1 MTTLVDLFRTLEKR
15 RGEFL
20 VYDDGYRVRRH
31 SYADVT
37 RAARGFAAKLIADGV
52 SKGDKVVLWG
62 ENRPEWIACY
72 WGILL
77 AGAIAVPIDY
87 RSSQEFARKVSRIVD
102 AKVILVGDDIPR
114 ATEGADKFTRAT
126 EGTEGSDKFARA
138 TEGTEGSDKFAR
150 ATEGTEGSDEFA
162 RATESTEG
170 SDRGARFWRMADL
183 NWAADGPIP
192 NVPIDRD
199 DIAQIVFTS
208 GATADPKGVV
218 IRHRNILANTVPVAK
233 EIDKYK
239 KYARPFSPI
248 RFLNLLPLSHM
259 FGQSMATNIPPL
271 IDGTVVFMRSF
282 NPHDI
287 VRRVREWRISVI
299 VCVPKILD
307 VLREHALRIDPAAAD
322 PPKGLSIPARWWRY
336 RKIHRMFGLK
346 FWAFIVGAAPL
357 GASLED
363 YWKRL
368 GFVVIQGYGLTETAP
383 IVTMNHPFKT
393 NTGSVGKPIAGVE
406 VMIAEDGEILV
417 RGENVTSG
425 YYGET
430 DGGRTRDSAGWLHTG
445 DVGEKD
451 AEGRLFI
458 RGRKK
463 EMIVTPEGLNV
474 FPDDVEAPLNAQ
486 TGVIE
491 SAVIGTRAAE
501 GAESSERVH
510 AVLVLDPGIDAE
522 TVIRNANAQLADHQ
536 RIRNFSVWTDGPLPR
551 TEGTKK
557 LKRAA
562 IKQWVDSGAS
572 PAAASQ
578 GDALQALM
586 AKFAGARQL
595 DGGTSIEGLGL
606 SSLERVELMVALED
620 QFQTR
625 IDETKFAGA
634 KTLDDLRAVI
644 ATAPQEADVAEPV
657 DFPSWNRRRTV
668 RIIRRISQ
676 ATWILPLGRIFAWV
690 RVSGLENL
698 KGLTGPVVFASN
710 HQSHFDVPVIL
721 MALPGSWRARIA
733 PAALKEF
740 FKAHFF
746 PEGFTARQVFTN
758 RLNYYLSAFFFNIF
772 PLPQREA
779 GARQTL
785 RYIGEVAGDGYSV
798 LIFPEGVRSQS
809 GDIKAFKP
817 GIGMIG
823 SRLNLPVV
831 PVRIDGADRVLH
843 TSWKWPK
850 PGPVSVTFGAPIRLS
865 GDNYADLAQQ
875 VEQAVRDLPIA
886 ARK

>member
-1 MTTLVDLFRTLEKR
+1 
-15 RGEFL
+15 
-20 VYDDGYRVRRH
+20 
-31 SYADVT
+31 
-37 RAARGFAAKLIADGV
+37 
-52 SKGDKVVLWG
+52 
-62 ENRPEWIACY
+62 
-72 WGILL
+72 
-77 AGAIAVPIDY
+77 
-87 RSSQEFARKVSRIVD
+87 
-102 AKVILVGDDIPR
+102 
-114 ATEGADKFTRAT
+114 
-126 EGTEGSDKFARA
+126 
-138 TEGTEGSDKFAR
+138 
-150 ATEGTEGSDEFA
+150 
-162 RATESTEG
+162 
-170 SDRGARFWRMADL
+170 
-183 NWAADGPIP
+183 
-192 NVPIDRD
+192 
-199 DIAQIVFTS
+199 
-208 GATADPKGVV
+208 
-218 IRHRNILANTVPVAK
+218 VAK

-239 KYARPFSPI
+239 KYAWPFSPI

-307 VLREHALRIDPAAAD
+307 VLKEHALRIDPAATD
-322 PPKGLSIPARWWRY
+322 PQKGLSIPARWWRY
-336 RKIHRMFGLK
+336 RKIHRMFGVK

-357 GASLED
+357 GSALED

-406 VMIAEDGEILV
+406 VKIADDGEILV

-425 YYGET
+425 YYESASARAASPASYGET
-430 DGGRTRDSAGWLHTG
+430 TGRTRDEAGWLHTG
-445 DVGEKD
+445 DIGEKD

-474 FPDDVEAPLNAQ
+474 FPDDVERAINDQP
-486 TGVIE
+486 GVVE
-491 SAVIGTRAAE
+491 SAVVGSVD
-501 GAESSERVH
+501 GAVERVH
-510 AVLVLDPGIDAE
+510 AVLVLEKGVEPEA
-522 TVIRNANAQLADHQ
+522 VIRGANATLADHQ
-536 RIRNFSVWTDGPLPR
+536 RIRNYSLWTTGALPR

-557 LKRAA
+557 LKRSA
-562 IKQWVDSGAS
+562 IRQWVDSGAT
-572 PAAASQ
+572 PAAASHDDPLQ
-578 GDALQALM
+578 GLI
-586 AKFAGARQL
+586 AKFAGSRQI
-595 DGGTSIEGLGL
+595 DGATSIEGLGL

-625 IDETKFAGA
+625 IDETRFAGA

-644 ATAPQEADVAEPV
+644 ATAPQDAEVAEPV

-668 RIIRRISQ
+668 RIVRRVSQ

-690 RVSGLENL
+690 RVSGLEHL
-698 KGLTGPVVFASN
+698 DGLTGPVVFASN

-721 MALPGSWRARIA
+721 MSLPGSWRARIA

-746 PEGFTARQVFTN
+746 PEGFSAKQVFTN

-809 GDIKAFKP
+809 GDIKTFKP

-823 SRLNLPVV
+823 SRLDLPVV

-850 PGPVSVTFGAPIRLS
+850 PGPVSVSFGAPMRLS
-865 GDNYADLAQQ
+865 GDNYADLARQ
-875 VEQAVRDLPIA
+875 VEQAVRDLPTA
-886 ARK
+886 PAK

>member
-1 MTTLVDLFRTLEKR
+1 VPVLTLIDLFQRLEKR

-31 SYADVT
+31 TYTDVT
-37 RAARGFAAKLIADGV
+37 RAARGFASRLIAHGV
-52 SKGDKVVLWG
+52 AKGDKIVIWG

-72 WGILL
+72 WGIQLS
-77 AGAIAVPIDY
+77 GAIAVPIDY
-87 RSSQEFARKVSRIVD
+87 RSSRDFAERIRVIVD
-102 AKVILVGDDIPR
+102 ARMVLAGDDVDPSGMP
-114 ATEGADKFTRAT
+114 AWKL
-126 EGTEGSDKFARA
+126 
-138 TEGTEGSDKFAR
+138 
-150 ATEGTEGSDEFA
+150 
-162 RATESTEG
+162 
-170 SDRGARFWRMADL
+170 ADL
-183 NWAADGPIP
+183 DWSADGP
-192 NVPIDRD
+192 VPAITISRD

-287 VRRVREWRISVI
+287 VRRVRDWRISVI

-307 VLREHALRIDPAAAD
+307 VLKEHALRVDPAAAD
-322 PPKGLSIPARWWRY
+322 PPTGLSIPARWWRY

-357 GASLED
+357 GSALED

-406 VMIAEDGEILV
+406 VKIADDGEILV

-425 YYGET
+425 YYEKGSGIG
-430 DGGRTRDSAGWLHTG
+430 DQGSGRTQDSEGWLHTG
-445 DVGEKD
+445 DIGEKD

-474 FPDDVEAPLNAQ
+474 FPDDVERALDAQ
-486 TGVIE
+486 PGVVE
-491 SAVIGTRAAE
+491 SAMV
-501 GAESSERVH
+501 GAIDGAIERVH
-510 AVLVLDPGIDAE
+510 AVLRLEPGIDAE
-522 TVIRNANAQLADHQ
+522 TVVRTANSQLADHQ
-536 RIRNFSVWTDGPLPR
+536 RIRSFSVWTDGPLPR

-557 LKRAA
+557 LKRSA
-562 IKQWVDSGAS
+562 IKQWVESGAS
-572 PAAASQ
+572 PASASTS
-578 GDALQALM
+578 GDQLQTLLS
-586 AKFAGARQL
+586 KFAGSRQL

-625 IDETKFAGA
+625 IDETRFAGA

-644 ATAPQEADVAEPV
+644 AAAPQEAEVAEPV
-657 DFPSWNRRRTV
+657 DFPSWNRRRIV

-690 RVSGLENL
+690 RVRGLENL
-698 KGLTGPVVFASN
+698 EGLNGPVVFASN

-721 MALPGSWRARIA
+721 MSLPGSWRARIA

-746 PEGFTARQVFTN
+746 PEGFPARQVFTN

-809 GDIKAFKP
+809 GDIKSFKP

-823 SRLNLPVV
+823 SRLDLPVV

-850 PGPVSVTFGAPIRLS
+850 PGPVSVSFGAPMRLS
-865 GDNYADLAQQ
+865 GDNYADLARQ
-875 VEQAVRDLPIA
+875 VEQAVRDLPTA
-886 ARK
+886 PAK

>member
-1 MTTLVDLFRTLEKR
+1 VSVTTLVDLFRALEKR

-20 VYDDGYRVRRH
+20 VYDDGYRVRR
-31 SYADVT
+31 YTYVDVT
-37 RAARGFAAKLIADGV
+37 RAARGFAAKLTAHGV
-52 SKGDKVVLWG
+52 LKGDKVVLWG

-72 WGILL
+72 WGIQL

-87 RSSQEFARKVSRIVD
+87 RSSREFADRIRGIVGARIVL
-102 AKVILVGDDIPR
+102 AGDDVDP
-114 ATEGADKFTRAT
+114 
-126 EGTEGSDKFARA
+126 GSMEVWKL
-138 TEGTEGSDKFAR
+138 
-150 ATEGTEGSDEFA
+150 
-162 RATESTEG
+162 
-170 SDRGARFWRMADL
+170 ADL
-183 NWAADGPIP
+183 EWSEDGP
-192 NVPIDRD
+192 VPAITISRD

-307 VLREHALRIDPAAAD
+307 VLKEHALRVDPTAVD
-322 PPKGLSIPARWWRY
+322 PPGGLSIPARWWRY
-336 RKIHRMFGLK
+336 RKIHGMFGMK

-357 GASLED
+357 GSALED

-383 IVTMNHPFKT
+383 IVTLNHPFKT

-406 VMIAEDGEILV
+406 VKIAEDGEILV
-417 RGENVTSG
+417 RGDNVTTG
-425 YYGET
+425 YYEQGSGIG
-430 DGGRTRDSAGWLHTG
+430 DQGPGGSGRTRDDEGWLHTG
-445 DVGEKD
+445 DIGEKD

-463 EMIVTPEGLNV
+463 EMIITPEGLNV
-474 FPDDVEAPLNAQ
+474 FPDDVERPLNAQ
-486 TGVIE
+486 AGVIE
-491 SAVIGTRAAE
+491 SAVVGTRAAE
-501 GAESSERVH
+501 GSEERVH
-510 AVLVLDPGIDAE
+510 AVLRLDPGVEAE
-522 TVIRNANAQLADHQ
+522 TIVRTANSDLADHQ
-536 RIRNFSVWTDGPLPR
+536 RIRGFSIWSDGPLPR

-562 IKQWVDSGAS
+562 IKAWVEAGAA
-572 PAAASQ
+572 PAAASHDDPLQ
-578 GDALQALM
+578 GLL
-586 AKFAGARQL
+586 AKFAGSRQL

-644 ATAPQEADVAEPV
+644 ASAPEEAQVAEPV
-657 DFPSWNRRRTV
+657 DFPSWNRAWPV
-668 RIIRRISQ
+668 RLVRRISQ
-676 ATWILPLGRIFAWV
+676 VTWILPLARIFAWV
-690 RVSGLENL
+690 RVSGLEHL
-698 KGLTGPVVFASN
+698 QRVDGPVVFAAN

-721 MALPGSWRARIA
+721 IALPGKIRATVA
-733 PAALKEF
+733 PAMAKEF

-746 PEGFTARQVFTN
+746 PAEFSTRQVITN
-758 RLNYYLSAFFFNIF
+758 RLNYYLSAFFFNTF

-785 RYIGEVAGDGYSV
+785 RYIGEVTGNGYSV
-798 LIFPEGVRSQS
+798 LIFPEGVRSES
-809 GDIKAFKP
+809 GEIRPFRG

-823 SRLNLPVV
+823 SRLGLPIV
-831 PVRIDGADRVLH
+831 PVRIDGVDRVLH
-843 TSWKWPK
+843 TSWKMAK

-865 GDNYADLAQQ
+865 GDNYADLARQ
-875 VEQAVRDLPIA
+875 VEQAVRDLPTA
-886 ARK
+886 PAK

>member
-1 MTTLVDLFRTLEKR
+1 VTTLIDVFRTLERR
-15 RGEFL
+15 RGIFL
-20 VYDDGYRVRRH
+20 IYDDGYRVRRH

-37 RAARGFAAKLIADGV
+37 RAARGFAARLIAHGV

-72 WGILL
+72 WGIQL

-87 RSSQEFARKVSRIVD
+87 RSSQEFAERIRKIVD
-102 AKVILVGDDIPR
+102 AKIVLTGDDVAPGEM
-114 ATEGADKFTRAT
+114 AAWKL
-126 EGTEGSDKFARA
+126 
-138 TEGTEGSDKFAR
+138 
-150 ATEGTEGSDEFA
+150 
-162 RATESTEG
+162 
-170 SDRGARFWRMADL
+170 ADL
-183 NWAADGPIP
+183 DWSADGP
-192 NVPIDRD
+192 VPAVAIDRD
-199 DIAQIVFTS
+199 DIAQVVFTS
-208 GATADPKGVV
+208 GATAEPKGVV
-218 IRHRNILANTVPVAK
+218 IRHRNILANVVPVAK

-239 KYARPFSPI
+239 KYAIPFQPI

-307 VLREHALRIDPAAAD
+307 VLKEHAIRIDPGASEPAT
-322 PPKGLSIPARWWRY
+322 GLSIPARWWRY

-357 GASLED
+357 GSALEE

-383 IVTMNHPFKT
+383 IVTLNHPFKT
-393 NTGSVGKPIAGVE
+393 NTGSVGSAIGGVE
-406 VMIAEDGEILV
+406 IKIAEDGEILV
-417 RGENVTSG
+417 RGENVSSG
-425 YYGET
+425 YYET
-430 DGGRTRDSAGWLHTG
+430 PGAGNREPGTGRTIDHEGWLHTG
-445 DVGEKD
+445 DIGEKD

-474 FPDDVEAPLNAQ
+474 FPDDVEAPLNAIP
-486 TGVIE
+486 GVIE
-491 SAVIGTRAAE
+491 SAVVG
-501 GAESSERVH
+501 SDRVH
-510 AVLVLDPGIDAE
+510 AVLKLESGVSPEPVVAQ
-522 TVIRNANAQLADHQ
+522 ANSQLADHQ
-536 RIRNFSVWTDGPLPR
+536 RIRSFSVWTDGALPR

-562 IKQWVDSGAS
+562 IKAWVDSGAT
-572 PAAASQ
+572 PTAASG
-578 GDALQALM
+578 GDQLQSLI

-595 DGGTSIEGLGL
+595 DGATSIEGLGL

-634 KTLDDLRAVI
+634 KTLDDLRKVI
-644 ATAPQEADVAEPV
+644 TAAPQEAEVAEPV
-657 DFPSWNRRRTV
+657 DFPSWNRAWPV
-668 RIIRRISQ
+668 RIVRRISQ

-690 RVSGLENL
+690 RVSGLEHIEHL
-698 KGLTGPVVFASN
+698 EGPVVFASN

-721 MALPGSWRARIA
+721 MAMPGRLRAKVA

-746 PEGFTARQVFTN
+746 PEDFSSRQVFTN

-798 LIFPEGVRSQS
+798 LIFPEGVRSDS
-809 GDIKAFKP
+809 GDIKPFRG

-823 SRLNLPVV
+823 SRLGLPII

-843 TSWKWPK
+843 PRWKWPK
-850 PGPVSVTFGAPIRLS
+850 PGPVSVTFGTPMRLS
-865 GDNYADLAQQ
+865 GDNYADLAKQ
-875 VEQAVRDLPIA
+875 VEQAVRDLPTA
-886 ARK
+886 PAK

>member
-1 MTTLVDLFRTLEKR
+1 VKTLVDVFHTLEAR

-31 SYADVT
+31 GYVDVT
-37 RAARGFAAKLIADGV
+37 RAARGFAARLIAHGV
-52 SKGDKVVLWG
+52 RKSDKVMLWG

-72 WGILL
+72 WGIQL
-77 AGAIAVPIDY
+77 AGAIAVPIDF
-87 RSSQEFARKVSRIVD
+87 RSSREFADRIRAIVD
-102 AKVILVGDDIPR
+102 AKVVLAGDDVD
-114 ATEGADKFTRAT
+114 AGAMAVWKL
-126 EGTEGSDKFARA
+126 
-138 TEGTEGSDKFAR
+138 
-150 ATEGTEGSDEFA
+150 
-162 RATESTEG
+162 
-170 SDRGARFWRMADL
+170 ADL
-183 NWAADGPIP
+183 DWDADGPVPPI
-192 NVPIDRD
+192 PIDRD
-199 DIAQIVFTS
+199 DVAQIVFTS

-218 IRHRNILANTVPVAK
+218 IRHRNVLANVVPVAK

-239 KYARPFSPI
+239 KYAKPFQPI
-248 RFLNLLPLSHM
+248 RFLNLLPLSHL

-307 VLREHALRIDPAAAD
+307 VLKEHALRIDPAAAH
-322 PPKGLSIPARWWRY
+322 PPPGLSIPARWWRY
-336 RKIHRMFGLK
+336 RRIHRMFGLK

-357 GASLED
+357 GSALED
-363 YWKRL
+363 FWKRL

-383 IVTMNHPFKT
+383 IVTLNHPFKT
-393 NTGSVGKPIAGVE
+393 NTGSVGTAIAGVE
-406 VMIAEDGEILV
+406 IKIADDGEILV
-417 RGENVTSG
+417 RGENVSTGYFDQGSG
-425 YYGET
+425 VREQGS
-430 DGGRTRDSAGWLHTG
+430 GRSIDTEGWLHTG
-445 DVGEKD
+445 DIGEKD
-451 AEGRLFI
+451 DQGRLFI
-458 RGRKK
+458 KGRKK

-474 FPDDVEAPLNAQ
+474 FPDDVERVLNEQ
-486 TGVIE
+486 NGVLE
-491 SAVIGTRAAE
+491 SAVVGKVE
-501 GAESSERVH
+501 GGAERVH
-510 AVLVLDPGIDAE
+510 AVLALDPDVDPE
-522 TVIRNANAQLADHQ
+522 TVVREANRGLGDHQ
-536 RIRNFSVWTDGPLPR
+536 RIRSFSIWRNGPLPR

-562 IKQWVDSGAS
+562 IKEWVASGAS
-572 PAAASQ
+572 PAAAHA
-578 GDALQALM
+578 GDDPLQSLL
-586 AKFAGARQL
+586 AKFAGSRSL
-595 DGGTSIEGLGL
+595 DGSTSIEGLGL

-634 KTLDDLRAVI
+634 KTLDELRSIVTA
-644 ATAPQEADVAEPV
+644 APQQAEVADPV
-657 DFPSWNRRRTV
+657 DFPSWNRRRVV
-668 RIIRRISQ
+668 RIIRRLSQ

-690 RVSGLENL
+690 RVAGLENL
-698 KGLTGPVVFASN
+698 ESTSGPVVFASN

-721 MALPGSWRARIA
+721 MALPGTWRARIA

-746 PEGFTARQVFTN
+746 PEGFSARQVFTN

-809 GDIKAFKP
+809 GDIKPFKP

-823 SRLNLPVV
+823 SRLNLPII

-850 PGPVSVTFGAPIRLS
+850 PGRVSVTFGRPMRLS
-865 GDNYADLAQQ
+865 GDNYAELAKQ
-875 VEQAVRDLPIA
+875 VEQAVRDLPTA
-886 ARK
+886 PTT